1 MDQLMVNG
9 LILFAHIEGYSM
21 FTVLLNSCNPKVN
34 YRIMKKMCWLYL
46 FAIIA
51 LVFYG
56 CLTLRYEFLFVWPI
70 CVLMPIACDYLS
82 AVHMKNET
90 DPKIITQAAHRG
102 FLLFVLYVLGLS
114 LYLVFFFSKFSPS
127 KFIGTL
133 IVDLI
138 MIYGDYRR
146 LILPLKRSSK
156 I

>member
-1 MDQLMVNG
+1 MVNG

-70 CVLMPIACDYLS
+70 CVLMPTACDYLS
-82 AVHMKNET
+82 AVHMKKRNR
-90 DPKIITQAAHRG
+90 PKNHHTGCPQRIFTFCSLCSWFVPLSG
-102 FLLFVLYVLGLS
+102 FFLFEVQS
-114 LYLVFFFSKFSPS
+114 FE
-127 KFIGTL
+127 IHWN
-133 IVDLI
+133 IN
-138 MIYGDYRR
+138 R
-146 LILPLKRSSK
+146 
-156 I
+156 